1 MITCNGFR
9 CLGRHRAFHR
19 EFLTGRNDNKIS
31 RTTKTFLY
39 PPSSFSCPPQT
50 TTVEFPPRIGAR
62 DHQPDNQNQ
71 QRLWV
76 PPKVNDIWLNVDDT
90 RSVDLKRGAE
100 CPGVYILA

>member
-1 MITCNGFR
+1 MVSAAWDGTELSTVNSLR
-9 CLGRHRAFHR
+9 D
-19 EFLTGRNDNKIS
+19 EMT
-31 RTTKTFLY
+31 
-39 PPSSFSCPPQT
+39 PQT

-62 DHQPDNQNQ
+62 DHQPNNQNQ